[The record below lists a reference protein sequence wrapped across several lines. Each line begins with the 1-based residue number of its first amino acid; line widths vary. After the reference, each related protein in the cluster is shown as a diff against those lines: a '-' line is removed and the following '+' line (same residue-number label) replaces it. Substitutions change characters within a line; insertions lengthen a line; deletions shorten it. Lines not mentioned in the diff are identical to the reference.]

1 MVSLANKRW
10 YELHYP
16 LHSVGFCVH
25 PAYQGYDQHT
35 NQDVWKEFLDVMDTW
50 TDVSTKKKILSQYT
64 FYREKRGL
72 FSTDAASSFNPDE
85 DDPVSWWSNFG
96 CEVPELQ
103 SFAMKALS
111 QSTSASPCET
121 NWSLFDW
128 VINKKR
134 NRLTVD
140 KQRDLIYVNASLRLM
155 NNSRIKEQ

>member
-10 YELHYP
+10 LELHSP

-50 TDVSTKKKILSQYT
+50 YDGATKRKILSQYT
-64 FYREKRGL
+64 FYQEKRGS
-72 FSTDAASSFNPDE
+72 FSTDAASSFSQDF

-96 CEVPELQ
+96 CEVPGLQ
-103 SFAMKALS
+103 NFVMKALS
-111 QSTSASPCET
+111 QSTSTSPCET
-121 NWSLFDW
+121 NWSLYDW

-140 KQRDLIYVNASLRLM
+140 
-155 NNSRIKEQ
+155 NSCETLSILTQVCVL